1 MIGRASH
8 SLFNILSTTTHSTLK
23 PINQD
28 DLYLEKKLCNHRIRD
43 IWIELPD
50 PCKDMRSF
58 RRESSDITHRVE
70 QSLKLA
76 AIGAAYDEGKSS
88 SNEKERS
95 EVTCC
100 PGIWSKNAKKP
111 QVKK

>member
-1 MIGRASH
+1 MDQRRIEQYNAQVEAMQK
-8 SLFNILSTTTHSTLK
+8 SLAETK
-23 PINQD
+23 E
-28 DLYLEKKLCNHRIRD
+28 DL
-43 IWIELPD
+43 
-50 PCKDMRSF
+50 RSF

>member
-1 MIGRASH
+1 MDQRS
-8 SLFNILSTTTHSTLK
+8 
-23 PINQD
+23 
-28 DLYLEKKLCNHRIRD
+28 
-43 IWIELPD
+43 IEQHNAQLGAMQ
-50 PCKDMRSF
+50 KVVAVAKEDMRSF